1 MRTVLLVA
9 PHFVPSFLPSV
20 HRARLW
26 SYYLPEFG
34 WKPIILTTHERY
46 YECQLAPEMLDLL
59 PDDLEIVRTRAIP
72 TRPIRVIG
80 DIALRSL
87 PFYWRALSRLA

>member
-1 MRTVLLVA
+1 MKTVLIVA

-34 WKPIILTTHERY
+34 WKPIILATHERH
-46 YECQLAPEMLDLL
+46 YECQIDPELFALL
-59 PDDLEIVRTRAIP
+59 PDELEVIRTSAIHATDP
-72 TRPIRVIG
+72 
-80 DIALRSL
+80 DC
-87 PFYWRALSRLA
+87 W